1 MVAFRSVQREEMEG
15 QRRLARFAKCLTEPS
30 PDLRRLWENASA
42 KAYSLHWS
50 SPNDHSGLAGVLYTG
65 FIVRLWS
72 QFVVSPSSVSKVSKD
87 NGKDYIQIQK
97 GSSPRS
103 ASSRNRMSSG
113 SSGSSTRS

>member
-72 QFVVSPSSVSKVSKD
+72 QFVVSPSFVSKASKGD
-87 NGKDYIQIQK
+87 RRGFHTDAEGFIAKVGIIAEENVVRLIWIFD
-97 GSSPRS
+97 
-103 ASSRNRMSSG
+103 
-113 SSGSSTRS
+113 